1 MLKRKS
7 SKITISSL
15 ILIALCFTTIVY
27 GYSTFPNPT
36 QDKYINDYVGII
48 DSSRK
53 NQIISIG
60 KELEDKTTA
69 QAVIVIINSTNNI
82 PIEDYSNK
90 LFRTWGIGTSEK
102 DNGLLILLS
111 LKDQKW
117 RIEVGRGLEGALPD
131 LLTSSV
137 MEQNAKPYFIE
148 DNYGEGLL
156 QSYSI
161 FADNIAKEYN
171 TTLDKTSTVPH
182 SSPNIV
188 RRNKGLLAGGIFIFI
203 LLFDF
208 IFNRGRLFSLILQ
221 LIFWNN
227 INGRGG
233 RGGRG
238 GGNGGYGGGYG
249 GFGGGS
255 SNGGGSSGG
264 W

>member
-1 MLKRKS
+1 MFNRKKV
-7 SKITISSL
+7 KITISSL
-15 ILIALCFTTIVY
+15 ILITLCFTTIVY
-27 GYSTFPNPT
+27 GYSAFPTPT
-36 QDKYINDYVGII
+36 TDKYINDYVGII
-48 DSSRK
+48 DSSTR

-60 KELEDKTTA
+60 KELEDKTSA

-82 PIEDYSNK
+82 PIEYYANK
-90 LFRTWGIGTSEK
+90 LFRNWGIGASEK

-111 LKDQKW
+111 MQEKKW
-117 RIEVGRGLEGALPD
+117 RIEVGRGLEGVLPD

-137 MEQNAKPYFIE
+137 MEENAKPYFVE

-161 FADNIAKEYN
+161 FTNTIAKEYN
-171 TTLDKTSTVPH
+171 TILDKTSTVPH
-182 SSPNIV
+182 TSPNLV
-188 RRNKGLLAGGIFIFI
+188 RRNKGILAGGIFIFI
-203 LLFDF
+203 LLFDL
-208 IFNRGRLFSLILQ
+208 IFNRGRLLSIILQ

-227 INGRGG
+227 LNGRGG
-233 RGGRG
+233 PGGGR
-238 GGNGGYGGGYG
+238 GGYGGGYG